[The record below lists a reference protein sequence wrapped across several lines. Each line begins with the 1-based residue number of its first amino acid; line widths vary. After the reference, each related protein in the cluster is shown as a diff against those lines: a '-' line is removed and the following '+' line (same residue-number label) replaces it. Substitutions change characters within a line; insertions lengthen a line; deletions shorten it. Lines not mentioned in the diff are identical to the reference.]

1 MSTTESAESESE
13 QLDEKLDQ
21 QLDLQITK
29 SLKYKLYLGRALSA
43 WVCEKKILNNFN
55 QNSL

>member
-1 MSTTESAESESE
+1 MSTIESAESES
-13 QLDEKLDQ
+13 QKLDEKSDQ

-43 WVCEKKILNNFN
+43 WVCETKF
-55 QNSL
+55 

>member
-1 MSTTESAESESE
+1 MSTIESAESES
-13 QLDEKLDQ
+13 QKLDEKLDEKSDQ

-43 WVCEKKILNNFN
+43 WVCETKF
-55 QNSL
+55 

>member
-1 MSTTESAESESE
+1 MSTTESAESKSE

-21 QLDLQITK
+21 QSDLQITK

-43 WVCEKKILNNFN
+43 WVCEK
-55 QNSL
+55 NSKQF

>member
-1 MSTTESAESESE
+1 MSTTESAESKSE
-13 QLDEKLDQ
+13 QLDEKLGQ

-43 WVCEKKILNNFN
+43 WVCEKK
-55 QNSL
+55 NSKKF